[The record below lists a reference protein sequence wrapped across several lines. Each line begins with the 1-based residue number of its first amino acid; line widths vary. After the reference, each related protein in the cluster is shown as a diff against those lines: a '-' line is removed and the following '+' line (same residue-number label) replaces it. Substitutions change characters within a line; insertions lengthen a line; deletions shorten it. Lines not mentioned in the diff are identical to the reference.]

1 MNAIGEPSL
10 FDTALN
16 GFSYRLSMN
25 SLFLIAIYSMKGN
38 GMKNILHPQKHTA
51 PQAKI
56 TESKLETATDDR
68 HMGVTP
74 EQRHQMIAEAAYRR
88 AQKRSF
94 VGGNPENDWYEAEAE
109 IGQLFSQ
116 LSELHNEPQH

>member
-1 MNAIGEPSL
+1 
-10 FDTALN
+10 
-16 GFSYRLSMN
+16 
-25 SLFLIAIYSMKGN
+25 MKD
-38 GMKNILHPQKHTA
+38 ILHPHKHTA
-51 PQAKI
+51 PHAKT
-56 TESKLETATDDR
+56 TESKLDTATDER
-68 HMGVTP
+68 HRVVTS

-116 LSELHNEPQH
+116 LSERHNEPQH